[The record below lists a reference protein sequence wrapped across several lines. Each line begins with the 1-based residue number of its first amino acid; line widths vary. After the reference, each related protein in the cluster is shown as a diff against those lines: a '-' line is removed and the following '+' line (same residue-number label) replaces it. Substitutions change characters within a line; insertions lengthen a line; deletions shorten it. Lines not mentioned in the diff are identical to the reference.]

1 MTELEQRIFDLALPI
16 CKKHQVELVEVNFF
30 KDKINGHILE
40 VIIDKEE
47 GITLDDA
54 TIVNQEL
61 SDLLDIHD
69 PIDTSYCLEVSSPGA
84 ERELKKEKD
93 LLNSIG
99 KYINVKTYEKIQ
111 VDKNQIK
118 EIEGTLLSVSDDT
131 LVLEVVIKTR
141 KVEVSIERKLIA
153 KVRLAIKF

>member
-1 MTELEQRIFDLALPI
+1 MTDLEQKIFDLALPI
-16 CKKHQVELVEVNFF
+16 CEKNNVELVEVNFK
-30 KDKINGHILE
+30 KDKINGFVLE

-54 TIVNQEL
+54 TIVNQEI
-61 SDLLDIHD
+61 SDMLDVYD

-93 LLNSIG
+93 LLNSVG
-99 KYINVKTYEKIQ
+99 KYVNVKTYEKIEI
-111 VDKNQIK
+111 DKNQIK
-118 EIEGTLLSVSDDT
+118 EVEGTLLSVSEDN
-131 LVLEVVIKTR
+131 LVLEVIIKTR

>member
-1 MTELEQRIFDLALPI
+1 MTELEQKIYDLALPI
-16 CKKHQVELVEVNFF
+16 CQKHQVELVEVNFV
-30 KDKINGHILE
+30 KDKINGYILE

-61 SDLLDIHD
+61 SDLLDVHD

-84 ERELKKEKD
+84 ERELKKESD

-99 KYINVKTYEKIQ
+99 KYIHVKTYEKIQ
-111 VDKNQIK
+111 VDKSQVK
-118 EIEGTLLSVSDDT
+118 DVEGTLLNVTDEQ
-131 LVLEVVIKTR
+131 LVLEVIVKTR
-141 KVEVSIERKLIA
+141 KVEVSIDRKLIA

>member
-1 MTELEQRIFDLALPI
+1 MTELEQKIYDLALPI
-16 CKKHQVELVEVNFF
+16 CQKHQVELVEVNFV
-30 KDKINGHILE
+30 KDKINGYILE

-61 SDLLDIHD
+61 SDLL
-69 PIDTSYCLEVSSPGA
+69 PGA
-84 ERELKKEKD
+84 ERELKKESD

-99 KYINVKTYEKIQ
+99 KYIHVKTYEKIQ
-111 VDKNQIK
+111 VDKSQVK
-118 EIEGTLLSVSDDT
+118 DVEGTLLNVTDEQ
-131 LVLEVVIKTR
+131 LVLEVIVKTR
-141 KVEVSIERKLIA
+141 KVEVSIDRKLIA